1 MASPTLSPS
10 ATGARDLRR
19 GARVRVRPGYRVP
32 GFDGMPGVVT
42 GRWGALENPAF
53 DVRLEDG
60 RRRLFWVH
68 ELEEADGA
76 PRG

>member
-1 MASPTLSPS
+1 M
-10 ATGARDLRR
+10 
-19 GARVRVRPGYRVP
+19 P

-60 RRRLFWVH
+60 RRRLFWFH
-68 ELEEADGA
+68 ELEEVDGA